1 MENKTMVSNNV
12 EFACDLADQMLDLD
26 YYEKEVV
33 TDSDGNETYSE
44 DTQDRFEQ
52 YYSAIIEA
60 LGNEKLDN

>member
-33 TDSDGNETYSE
+33 TDSDGNEAYAE
-44 DTQDRFEQ
+44 ETQDRFEQ
-52 YYSAIIEA
+52 FYSVIMVA
-60 LGNEKLDN
+60 LADAKD

>member
-1 MENKTMVSNNV
+1 MQNKTMVSNNV

-33 TDSDGNETYSE
+33 TDSYGSETYSE

-52 YYSAIIEA
+52 FYSAIMEA
-60 LGNEKLDN
+60 LDNAKAD